1 MKLYW
6 PEAIVIDN
14 DKEQKMF
21 TYDCCLTK
29 EKAID
34 CIKIWSEIFSFVKCA
49 WIDIDDTESED
60 YGKSERKL
68 ERIEAKEDEYK
79 IIRRDE

>member
-6 PEAIVIDN
+6 PGAIVIDN
-14 DKEQKMF
+14 DKEREMF
-21 TYDCCLTK
+21 TYECCLTK

-34 CIKIWSEIFSFVKCA
+34 CIKIWSEIFSSVRCA

-60 YGKSERKL
+60 YGKGIL
-68 ERIEAKEDEYK
+68 ERIEVKEDEYK
-79 IIRRDE
+79 DTRRDE